1 MAQHLKMK
9 WDKGCRLGIH
19 EIDSQHRLLFAIA
32 GELYEI
38 EKPEDHGP
46 EIRYVID
53 HIRKYVNEHFI
64 FEEQAMEQS
73 GYPGFQDHREA
84 HRKIVEEINHTLT
97 SSKTLASLKYQLE
110 YLMTVWVR
118 EHILAEDRQF
128 AIWHRNNV
136 HTP

>member
-1 MAQHLKMK
+1 MSQNLKMK
-9 WDKGCRLGIH
+9 WNSNCRLGIH

-38 EKPEDHGP
+38 EKPEGHGP

-64 FEEQAMEQS
+64 FEEQVMEQS
-73 GYPGFQDHREA
+73 GYPGLQEHRES

-97 SSKTLASLKYQLE
+97 SSKSLASLKEQLE
-110 YLMTVWVR
+110 YLMAVWVR

-128 AIWHRNNV
+128 AVWHKNNV
-136 HTP
+136 HNP